1 MKKQLMIILIL
12 VSGLIVSYSGVGYS
26 EGKFSG
32 YMFGDYYYVISH
44 NNKDLKN
51 QNGFWFRRIYFTYD
65 YKYTEQWQTRLRLE
79 YNSPG
84 DFKTK
89 DSIKP
94 YIKDAYLQWKKSNC
108 NLFLGISPSPIWE
121 YIEGFW
127 GYRSVEK
134 TPLDLY
140 KMGDS
145 RDFGI
150 ALLGTVGEKKIF
162 RYHLQLGNGAGI
174 KSETNRRKKI
184 AGSFL
189 FDTQKKVYIELYVDY
204 EKLDVP
210 TSIYTY
216 QAFLG
221 WKGEKGRFGAMYSHQ
236 VRKNVSPG
244 ADMNIDVASILAI
257 AKANDKISLLF
268 RLDRVADALPWGPTQ
283 SYIPLNSS
291 SPFTLIIAGI
301 DYSILKDIKLI
312 PNIETVIY
320 DETNGV
326 KPDKD
331 VYLKI
336 TCFYSW

>member
-1 MKKQLMIILIL
+1 MRKETLLAILL
-12 VSGLIVSYSGVGYS
+12 VFSLIVLIKADARAQ
-26 EGKFSG
+26 GKFSG
-32 YMFGDYYYVISH
+32 YMFGDYYYVIKN
-44 NNKDLKN
+44 NNKNLEN

-65 YKYTEQWQTRLRLE
+65 YTYSEQWQTRLRLE

-94 YIKDAYLQWKKSNC
+94 FVKDAYLKWKKKDC
-108 NLFLGISPSPIWE
+108 NLFMGISPSPIWE
-121 YIEGFW
+121 YIETFW

-150 ALLGTVGEKKIF
+150 ALLGTVGEKKLF
-162 RYHLQLGNGAGI
+162 RYHIQLGNGAGV
-174 KSETNRRKKI
+174 KSETNKGKK
-184 AGSFL
+184 AAASFL
-189 FDTQKKVYIELYVDY
+189 FDTQKNVYIELYADY

-210 TSIYTY
+210 TSIITY

-236 VRKNVSPG
+236 IRKNISPG
-244 ADMNIDVASILAI
+244 SDMNIDVASLFAI
-257 AKANDKISLLF
+257 AKASEKVSFLF

-283 SYIPLNSS
+283 SYIPFNPS
-291 SPFTLIIAGI
+291 SPFTLIIAGV
-301 DYSILKDIKLI
+301 DYSIVKNIKII
-312 PNIETVIY
+312 PNFETVIY
-320 DETNGV
+320 DKKNGV
-326 KPDKD
+326 KPDSDLYFK
-331 VYLKI
+331 L
-336 TCFYSW
+336 TCFYSF